1 MFSRPISTILLDRLN
16 EKRRLIQALIGP
28 RQTGKTTMARQV
40 LAQPSFPFLPILIFQ
55 QGRRACQ
62 PA

>member
-40 LAQPSFPFLPILIFQ
+40 LAQLSFPLLPILILQ
-55 QGRRACQ
+55 QGPRACQ